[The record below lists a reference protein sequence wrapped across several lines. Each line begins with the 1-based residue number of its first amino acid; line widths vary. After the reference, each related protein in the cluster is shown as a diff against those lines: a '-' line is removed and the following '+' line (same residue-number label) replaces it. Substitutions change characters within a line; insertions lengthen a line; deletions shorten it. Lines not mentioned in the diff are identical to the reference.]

1 MKLHT
6 FVGSPN
12 GRKVEAVIDHL
23 ALNVEIEY
31 HDFFAGDLRS
41 PHYVA
46 INPNAR
52 VPTLVDGAF
61 VLWESNAITQYLA
74 DKVPGNSLFPRD
86 PQQRADVVRWQFW
99 ELVHFNRAFGTV
111 AFETVIKPRFNLGP
125 TNDALVASALTDLAR
140 SAPVLERHLTDRHF
154 MVGDGITIADYS
166 MIPLESYRGAT
177 PFDWQPYP
185 NVNAYFDRTHNFKH
199 WTRSA
204 AASMAA
210 TGRRPRAA

>member
-6 FVGSPN
+6 FVGSPQ

-23 ALNVEIEY
+23 ALKVEIEY

-41 PHYVA
+41 TDYVA
-46 INPNAR
+46 LNPNAR

-74 DKVPGNSLFPRD
+74 DKVPGNTLFPRD

-99 ELVHFNRAFGTV
+99 ELAHFNRAFGTV
-111 AFETVIKPRFNLGP
+111 AFETLVKPRLNLGP
-125 TNDALVASALTDLAR
+125 TDETLVAPALIELAR
-140 SAPVLERHLTDRHF
+140 TAPVLEGHLAKHPY

-166 MIPLESYRGAT
+166 MIRLESYRTGTA
-177 PFDWQPYP
+177 FDWAPYRH
-185 NVNAYFDRTHNFKH
+185 VNAYFDRMRNVKH
-199 WTRSA
+199 WARSA
-204 AASMAA
+204 PPSPSAVGARPKAA
-210 TGRRPRAA
+210 

>member
-31 HDFFAGDLRS
+31 HDFFAGDLLS
-41 PHYVA
+41 PDYVA
-46 INPNAR
+46 LNPNAR

-74 DKVPGNSLFPRD
+74 DKAPGNTLFPRD
-86 PQQRADVVRWQFW
+86 PQQRADIVRWQFW

-111 AFETVIKPRFNLGP
+111 AFETVVKPQFNLGP
-125 TNDALVASALTDLAR
+125 TDDALVASALTELAR
-140 SAPVLERHLTDRHF
+140 MAPVLERHLTGRHF

-166 MIPLESYRGAT
+166 MIPLESYRGGT
-177 PFDWQPYP
+177 PFDWEPYP
-185 NVNAYFDRTHNFKH
+185 NVNAYFNRMRNVKH

-204 AASMAA
+204 PANMAA